1 MKTSK
6 AFSTISYNSEGF
18 LVAKLQTL
26 VDTRKI
32 DFFAFVEHF
41 PEEDEAKRHKH
52 LYIVPNG
59 KIDTD
64 QVRTELLE
72 VDISNPL
79 AKPLGCMPCKSS
91 KFADWYLY
99 TLHDRIYLASKGQS
113 RKFHYTKSD
122 FIVSDGDYFNEEI
135 HTIDHTKY
143 NRLNELKR
151 AVDGGYSFAEVLA
164 SGIVPVQQTYAYE
177 KAYNILSRQSTYR
190 DGRTGH
196 EEPFVSVDKDTGEFL
211 ENGSEAENLPQGSS
225 WIGDEEDPLPFLEE
239 F

>member
-18 LVAKLQTL
+18 LVATLQRL

-41 PEEDEAKRHKH
+41 PEEDETKKHKH

-59 KIDTD
+59 KTDTD
-64 QVRTELLE
+64 QVRNELLE
-72 VDISNPL
+72 IDVSNPL

-99 TLHDRIYLASKGQS
+99 ALHDSNYLASKGQS
-113 RKFHYTKSD
+113 RKYHYSKGD
-122 FIVSDGDYFNEEI
+122 FTVSDGDYFNEEI

-143 NRLNELKR
+143 NRFNELKR
-151 AVDGGYSFAEVLA
+151 ALEDGRSFADVLA
-164 SGIVPVQQTYAYE
+164 SGIVPLQQTYAWE
-177 KAYNILSRQSTYR
+177 KAYGILAERGTNR
-190 DGRTGH
+190 GDRTGH
-196 EEPFVSVDKDTGEFL
+196 EEPLATIDENTGEFI
-211 ENGSEAENLPQGSS
+211 EFTSD
-225 WIGDEEDPLPFLEE
+225 DELPFSS
-239 F
+239 

>member
-18 LVAKLQTL
+18 LVATLQRL

-32 DFFAFVEHF
+32 DFFAFVEHY
-41 PEEDEAKRHKH
+41 PEEDETKRHKH

-59 KIDTD
+59 KTDTD

-99 TLHDRIYLASKGQS
+99 ALHDSNYLASKGQS
-113 RKFHYTKSD
+113 RKFHYSKTD
-122 FIVSDGDYFNEEI
+122 FLVSDADYFNEEI

-143 NRLNELKR
+143 NRFQELVR
-151 AVDGGYSFAEVLA
+151 ALEDGKSFAEFLA
-164 SGIVPVQQTYAYE
+164 TGLVPLQQTYAYE
-177 KAYNILSRQSTYR
+177 KAFDILSERGTYR
-190 DGRTGH
+190 GDRTGH
-196 EEPFVSVDKDTGEFL
+196 EEPMPVVDEYTGEL
-211 ENGSEAENLPQGSS
+211 VEVSS
-225 WIGDEEDPLPFLEE
+225 DDVPFPHN
-239 F
+239 

>member
-18 LVAKLQTL
+18 LVATLQRL

-41 PEEDEAKRHKH
+41 PEEDETKMHKH

-91 KFADWYLY
+91 KFADWFLY
-99 TLHDRIYLASKGQS
+99 GLHDSNYLASKGQT
-113 RKFHYTKSD
+113 RKYHYTKSD

-143 NRLNELKR
+143 NRFQELVR
-151 AVDGGYSFAEVLA
+151 ALEDGKSFAEFLA
-164 SGIVPVQQTYAYE
+164 TGLVPLQQTYAYE
-177 KAYNILSRQSTYR
+177 KAFDILSERGTHR
-190 DGRTGH
+190 GDRTGH
-196 EEPFVSVDKDTGEFL
+196 EEPMPVVDECTGEL
-211 ENGSEAENLPQGSS
+211 VEVSS
-225 WIGDEEDPLPFLEE
+225 DDVPFPHN
-239 F
+239 

>member
-6 AFSTISYNSEGF
+6 AFSTLSYNSESF
-18 LVAKLQTL
+18 LLVTLQRL

-41 PEEDEAKRHKH
+41 PEDDETKKHKH

-64 QVRTELLE
+64 QIRNELLE

-99 TLHDRIYLASKGQS
+99 GLHDTNYLASKGQS
-113 RKFHYTKSD
+113 RKFHYTKDD
-122 FIVSDGDYFNEEI
+122 FLVSDCDYFNEEI

-143 NRLNELKR
+143 NRFNELIK
-151 AVDGGYSFAEVLA
+151 AIENEKSFAEVLA
-164 SGIVPVQQTYAYE
+164 SGIVPLQQTYAWE
-177 KAYNILSRQSTYR
+177 KAFDILSDNKTFRGDKQ
-190 DGRTGH
+190 GH
-196 EEPFVSVDKDTGEFL
+196 EPLVDEDTGEYL
-211 ENGSEAENLPQGSS
+211 GAGVETPGCK
-225 WIGDEEDPLPFLEE
+225 D
-239 F
+239 